1 MTKKI
6 FQLSD
11 LIQDGKKIAFI
22 DFNREIDEKQVK
34 ALQASFKELGECHT
48 PLMMMEGEK
57 VAAMGFKFNDES
69 NGEDVTD
76 QAKDYLVIVDGQHRF
91 KAAQGL
97 EDWQDMTK
105 LPCFIT
111 DSKAD
116 LAQLLASVNNDCKK
130 WSFSDFTGATAAVR
144 EDESGVLKFINDCA
158 KDGFSPA
165 VIGMILFQDS
175 SKKLSKDKI
184 AKVMAGED
192 LCKVMTSKQDKVA
205 ATYNL
210 ELAQLYVDNA
220 KASPLADI
228 KVKGKGAVIGS
239 RYLADAVAVV
249 AKTEGWKP
257 AIEKIAKITAKNATA
272 FKNAS
277 TDNKTQVLIDILMQK

>member
-1 MTKKI
+1 MKKQI
-6 FQLSD
+6 YQVSD
-11 LIQDGKKIAFI
+11 LMQGGKKFAFI
-22 DFNREIDEKQVK
+22 SFNRDIDEKQVK

-57 VAAMGFKFNDES
+57 VAAMGFKINDILT
-69 NGEDVTD
+69 GEDVTD
-76 QAKDYLVIVDGQHRF
+76 KANQYLVIVDGQHRYM
-91 KAAQGL
+91 AALGL

-105 LPCFIT
+105 LSCFIT

-130 WSFSDFTGATAAVR
+130 WSFSDFTGATVAVR

-205 ATYNL
+205 ANYNL

-257 AIEKIAKITAKNATA
+257 AIEKITKITAKNATA

-277 TDNKTQVLIDILMQK
+277 TDNKTRVLIDILMQK